1 MSLNLNAT
9 FTQLENFGHSLR
21 ASSYRNK
28 KKKTDDIYEAFQLAK
43 KLGLKVT
50 ARGTGI
56 SYNDASLNGGGI
68 VLDMRGM
75 NQIVE
80 WDPAS
85 GVVRCES
92 GVTLEQLWQRVEPA
106 G

>member
-1 MSLNLNAT
+1 MSLSLNT
-9 FTQLENFGHSLR
+9 FTQLENFGHSLK
-21 ASSYRNK
+21 ASSYRIPIK
-28 KKKTDDIYEAFQLAK
+28 KPEDIYEAFQLAK

-75 NQIVE
+75 NQITA
-80 WDPAS
+80 WDPAT

-92 GVTLEQLWQRVEPA
+92 
-106 G
+106 